1 MWRNLVHER
10 NCHRKHWERQ
20 TTIGSRS
27 RNAKQFFL
35 FLTLR
40 SHCYWCRRPAAV
52 GAIGEISSDHCCA
65 LFSFADHSVVGET
78 SLAQANPTERLQM
91 ASAQLTLLTRVLR
104 KIYSVH
110 ILACDFCSPGRL
122 CAAAYVHNSQA
133 FTAKSLTPQRDVAF
147 LPSTSVCNQQDCTA
161 AANPDGVSGR
171 EWCYV
176 EVRSH
181 PRSFVLNV
189 SSCMH
194 ALSTTPGSSR
204 QFRTTEMGL
213 LRTQDKLC

>member
-1 MWRNLVHER
+1 MRVLDFVLDIPWAQVPVLVCIDLVLSVENYLWRNLVHER

-110 ILACDFCSPGRL
+110 ILACDFFRQAA
-122 CAAAYVHNSQA
+122 CA
-133 FTAKSLTPQRDVAF
+133 PQRM
-147 LPSTSVCNQQDCTA
+147 CTI
-161 AANPDGVSGR
+161 R
-171 EWCYV
+171 K
-176 EVRSH
+176 
-181 PRSFVLNV
+181 
-189 SSCMH
+189 
-194 ALSTTPGSSR
+194 
-204 QFRTTEMGL
+204 L
-213 LRTQDKLC
+213 LRRRV